1 MGLKTIFLFVL
12 ITLLVGQTQIIAQT
26 TALDSLQELL
36 AKEQDEIKKI
46 DLLNQLFN
54 EQYPTDY
61 KKALQYATLALKKAK
76 AVSGDD
82 KRIKNRISESAN
94 NVGIAYL
101 LLANYEKS
109 MKYLLMALKT
119 AESVQD
125 TNRMSNALYN
135 LSSLYDRKSNQER
148 ANYYLEQAIKLD
160 ELQGDLIS
168 AADGYSTIA
177 ANYFFSSDYDKG
189 MKYYEKAMN
198 IFKPLNDLES
208 MSILYGN
215 RAVGLKNIKK
225 YEEALKS
232 HQLAIAIKLKLN
244 DKAGLETAYLNM
256 ADLYIKMK
264 LNDKA
269 ITYNL
274 KSLELA
280 QELNSTKNIMLA
292 YSGLAETYQQMGNKD
307 KALEYLQ
314 LYVNWKDTL
323 YNQENAEA
331 IAEMATKYETEKKE
345 TENNLL
351 KTEQALDKAEIEK
364 KSTQQHMLML
374 GLGLAL
380 IIVVYVAYSLNQKK
394 KTNKILNNQK
404 TIIEEKNKDITDSI
418 NYAKKIQNAIL
429 PPVSILQNNFES
441 FIYYK
446 PKDIVSGDFYWLK
459 EVGNKIYFSVVD
471 CTGHGVPGAF
481 MSIIGYNSLNKI
493 VEDLKIEKTGAI
505 LDELNKQVNK
515 VLGMQMHE
523 ELSIRDGMDISIC
536 CIDKEKNI
544 LEYSGANNSLYIL
557 KKQQKSLE
565 DLETIMEKEDTVFY
579 EIKPNKMAIGDGDNK
594 KSYQTHTLPLHKKDT
609 VYLFSDGYADQFGGP
624 KGKKFMYKPFKKL
637 LLSLQDKKMENQ
649 RSALNQTIVD
659 WMGELDQLD
668 DICIMGVRI

>member
-1 MGLKTIFLFVL
+1 
-12 ITLLVGQTQIIAQT
+12 
-26 TALDSLQELL
+26 
-36 AKEQDEIKKI
+36 
-46 DLLNQLFN
+46 
-54 EQYPTDY
+54 
-61 KKALQYATLALKKAK
+61 
-76 AVSGDD
+76 
-82 KRIKNRISESAN
+82 
-94 NVGIAYL
+94 
-101 LLANYEKS
+101 
-109 MKYLLMALKT
+109 
-119 AESVQD
+119 
-125 TNRMSNALYN
+125 MSNALYN

-168 AADGYSTIA
+168 AADCYSTIA

-264 LNDKA
+264 INDKA
-269 ITYNL
+269 IAYNL

-471 CTGHGVPGAF
+471 CTGHGVHGAF

-493 VEDLKIEKTGAI
+493 I
-505 LDELNKQVNK
+505 LCFRE
-515 VLGMQMHE
+515 
-523 ELSIRDGMDISIC
+523 
-536 CIDKEKNI
+536 
-544 LEYSGANNSLYIL
+544 
-557 KKQQKSLE
+557 
-565 DLETIMEKEDTVFY
+565 
-579 EIKPNKMAIGDGDNK
+579 
-594 KSYQTHTLPLHKKDT
+594 
-609 VYLFSDGYADQFGGP
+609 
-624 KGKKFMYKPFKKL
+624 
-637 LLSLQDKKMENQ
+637 
-649 RSALNQTIVD
+649 
-659 WMGELDQLD
+659 
-668 DICIMGVRI
+668 